1 MRGARGKRWRENRSQ
16 RHKDAGVGYKGA
28 FVCID
33 AYARETDGAADDAIG
48 SEGLVEDDG
57 AGDDDD
63 NALHSVAH
71 RLRERA
77 GEGERKREREIER
90 EREGGRERRSPP
102 PERVW
107 RAHSTQ
113 RAGVAAAAALGARS
127 LERS

>member
-57 AGDDDD
+57 AGDDHDD
-63 NALHSVAH
+63 PLDCVAH
-71 RLRERA
+71 RLQTDAREQAVRRA
-77 GEGERKREREIER
+77 EVGLCAHTHKRT
-90 EREGGRERRSPP
+90 P
-102 PERVW
+102 
-107 RAHSTQ
+107 H
-113 RAGVAAAAALGARS
+113 AGLGAINRGIRTRLLVFLS
-127 LERS
+127 FHFL